1 MTQYELLRA
10 NESLLR
16 TMIANGVIITD
27 VLVLDMVREAEAMTR
42 AGEKKNYIVEYL
54 GEKYGYTRR
63 SVFSILSRLN
73 NPVTI

>member
-42 AGEKKNYIVEYL
+42 AGEKKNYIVEHL